1 MHLQSQPKIKP
12 MTSVNSPCPTIK
24 PSSRSVDRRL
34 SVAPMMEYTD
44 RFCRYFLRLISER
57 TLLYTEMVNSGTII
71 HGDTDYHLRFD
82 QSEHPIALQ
91 LGGSNPTDLAKAI
104 ELSEPFGYD
113 EYNLN
118 CGCPS
123 DRVQTGRFGACLM
136 AEPQLVAACVK
147 AMQAVTNADISI
159 KSRIGID
166 DMDDYEGLRNFV
178 EPVAEAGCES
188 FIIHARKAWLKGLS
202 PKQNRQVPPL
212 NYERVYQLKQEFP
225 QLEIAINGGITS
237 LDQAEQHLKYVDG
250 VMIGREAYHNPF
262 ILAEAD
268 QRIFGVDR
276 PTPTRLEVY
285 EKFIHFID
293 QQMAEGVRLNHMTR
307 HLMGLFHGMHGG
319 RKFRRYLSENAHH
332 RDATTDVMWRALE
345 AMQD

>member
-1 MHLQSQPKIKP
+1 MNLSESSNSITKKP
-12 MTSVNSPCPTIK
+12 I
-24 PSSRSVDRRL
+24 DRRL

-44 RFCRYFLRLISER
+44 RFCRYFLRLISEQ
-57 TLLYTEMVNSGTII
+57 TLLYTEMVNSSAII
-71 HGDTDYHLRFD
+71 HGDTHYHL
-82 QSEHPIALQ
+82 QYHESEHPIALQ
-91 LGGSNPTDLAKAI
+91 LGGSNPADLAKAI
-104 ELSEPFGYD
+104 KLAAAFNYD

-136 AEPQLVAACVK
+136 AEPQIVADCVK
-147 AMQAVTNADISI
+147 AMRAVTDVDITI

-166 DMDDYEGLRNFV
+166 DMDNYEGLRNFI

-225 QLEIAINGGITS
+225 QLEISINGGITS
-237 LDQAEQHLKYVDG
+237 LDEAEQHLQHVDG

-268 QRIFGVDR
+268 QRIFGSER
-276 PTPTRLEVY
+276 PVPTRIEVY
-285 EKFIHFID
+285 EKYIAFVE
-293 QQMAEGVRLNHMTR
+293 QQMAEGIRLNHMTR
-307 HLMGLFHGMHGG
+307 HLMGLFHGLHGG
-319 RKFRRYLSENAHH
+319 KKFRRYLSENAHKS
-332 RDATTDVMWRALE
+332 DATTDVMRRALE
-345 AMQD
+345 SMHR